1 MNEKVNGDFDLKE
14 LGMRIRAERERMG
27 LTREQFAEAVGV
39 SAMYIGHIERAQ
51 RVMSLKTFVRIA
63 KSLHVSTDY
72 LLFGI
77 REVENKNDGE
87 KEDALIELL
96 NKCTDR
102 ERKIAEEILKLLVTY
117 IK

>member
-1 MNEKVNGDFDLKE
+1 
-14 LGMRIRAERERMG
+14 MR
-27 LTREQFAEAVGV
+27 F
-39 SAMYIGHIERAQ
+39 
-51 RVMSLKTFVRIA
+51 SLFIKFVIQIA

-77 REVENKNDGE
+77 SEAENKNNEG
-87 KEDALIELL
+87 KEDVLIELL